1 MTDTECRLANKRL
14 LVTGAGTGIG
24 RQIALEFAL
33 QGADVVLHYS
43 HESAGAES
51 ALREILSMGRRA
63 TIVRADFND
72 VDAADK
78 LAEAALGF
86 LGQVDCLVNNA
97 GITFNSPFLKIRGEQ
112 LDVLMN
118 VNFRTPF
125 LLTQRI
131 AAEMIQHG
139 GGTICNLSS
148 IHGLQ
153 GAPEHS
159 AYAATKGAIIASTRA
174 LAVELGHK
182 GIRVNAIA
190 PGWITVDSYFGA
202 IPGFNLDKATEQAR
216 NSIPLG
222 RYGVPSDVA
231 KLAAFLCSDDAG
243 FITGQTFVIDG
254 GTTTLMS
261 LMSDFRSESTARFG
275 REYIPDS

>member
-1 MTDTECRLANKRL
+1 
-14 LVTGAGTGIG
+14 
-24 RQIALEFAL
+24 
-33 QGADVVLHYS
+33 
-43 HESAGAES
+43 
-51 ALREILSMGRRA
+51 
-63 TIVRADFND
+63 
-72 VDAADK
+72 
-78 LAEAALGF
+78 
-86 LGQVDCLVNNA
+86 
-97 GITFNSPFLKIRGEQ
+97 
-112 LDVLMN
+112 MN

-125 LLTQRI
+125 LLTQRL

-216 NSIPLG
+216 NSIPLA

-275 REYIPDS
+275 REYLPDS

>member
-1 MTDTECRLANKRL
+1 MIDTECRLADKRL

-51 ALREILSMGRRA
+51 ALKEILSMGRRA

-86 LGQVDCLVNNA
+86 LGQVNCLVNNA
-97 GITFNSPFLKIRGEQ
+97 GITFNSPFLKIRSDQ

-125 LLTQRI
+125 LLTQRL

-216 NSIPLG
+216 NSIPLA

-261 LMSDFRSESTARFG
+261 LMSDLRSESTARFG
-275 REYIPDS
+275 REYLPDS

>member
-1 MTDTECRLANKRL
+1 MIDTECRLADKRL

-51 ALREILSMGRRA
+51 ALKEILSMGRRA

-97 GITFNSPFLKIRGEQ
+97 GITFNSPFLKVRGEQ

-125 LLTQRI
+125 LLTQRL

-216 NSIPLG
+216 NSIPLA

-261 LMSDFRSESTARFG
+261 LMSDLRSESTARFG
-275 REYIPDS
+275 REYLPDS

>member
-1 MTDTECRLANKRL
+1 MIDTECRLADKRL

-51 ALREILSMGRRA
+51 ALKEILSMGRRA
-63 TIVRADFND
+63 TTVRADFNN

-86 LGQVDCLVNNA
+86 LGQVNCLVNNA
-97 GITFNSPFLKIRGEQ
+97 GITFNSPFLKIRSDQ

-125 LLTQRI
+125 LLTQRL

-216 NSIPLG
+216 NSIPLA

-261 LMSDFRSESTARFG
+261 LMSDLRSESTARFG
-275 REYIPDS
+275 REYLPDS

>member
-51 ALREILSMGRRA
+51 ALKEILSMGRRA

-97 GITFNSPFLKIRGEQ
+97 GITFNSPFLKVRGEQ

-125 LLTQRI
+125 LLTQRL

-202 IPGFNLDKATEQAR
+202 IPGFNLNKATEQAR
-216 NSIPLG
+216 NSIPLA

-261 LMSDFRSESTARFG
+261 LMSDLRSESTARFG
-275 REYIPDS
+275 REYLPDS

>member
-1 MTDTECRLANKRL
+1 MIDTECRLADKRL

-51 ALREILSMGRRA
+51 ALKEILSMGRRA
-63 TIVRADFND
+63 TTVRADFNN

-86 LGQVDCLVNNA
+86 LGQVNCLVNNA
-97 GITFNSPFLKIRGEQ
+97 GITFNSPFLKVRGEQ

-216 NSIPLG
+216 NSIPLA

-275 REYIPDS
+275 REYLPDS